1 MLSVLLKDEVR
12 KKIVD
17 VLFYVALTIE
27 LLLMILEKSE
37 ISFGYESYV
46 FRVTF
51 LLLLLA
57 VVFMKRDL
65 KEWLILAFLIIFTA
79 FCYYTSGKNDLL
91 RVAVFLLAARDID
104 LKKAMKYSFFVSLCG
119 FSLIALLS
127 IFGILGDVVLVA
139 DYGRG
144 IADET
149 RLVLGFGHPNT
160 LFGCVYVMTLMW
172 LWIYGEKASL
182 LMHGTVVLISFVFA
196 AFTRSRTAI
205 LVMVMTL
212 ALGIILRIFP
222 KLKDVKALYI
232 LEGIFTPGICMGLA
246 VLAAHL
252 CGLIYDNIGFPEPYW
267 SFFWKIEKMLNF
279 RVSNLYYEVEDRGGI
294 LRNWHLF
301 AVHNADGYF
310 DLGWNRLF
318 YWYGIIPT
326 ALIAVAIILLIYV
339 CYKKRDMWTML
350 IIFSL
355 SVYTIIEATYVTR
368 YIGRCF
374 FLLIAGVYLG
384 YLFKGKIDE

>member
-1 MLSVLLKDEVR
+1 MLSGLLTDENR
-12 KKIVD
+12 KKITNIF
-17 VLFYVALTIE
+17 FYTALTLE

-51 LLLLLA
+51 LLTLVAMAL
-57 VVFMKRDL
+57 VKRDK
-65 KEWLILAFLIIFTA
+65 KEWLLLVILIGFT
-79 FCYYTSGKNDLL
+79 FVCYRLSGKNDLL
-91 RVAVFLLAARDID
+91 RVVVFLAAARDID
-104 LKKAMKYSFFVSLCG
+104 LKKAMKYSFFVSLSG
-119 FSLIALLS
+119 FCIIALLS
-127 IFGILGDVVLVA
+127 IVGILGEVVRVA

-160 LFGCVYVMTLMW
+160 LFGCVYVLVLMW

-182 LMHGTVVLISFVFA
+182 LMHGLVIAISFFFA
-196 AFTRSRTAI
+196 VFTRSRTAI
-205 LVMVMTL
+205 IVMAMTL
-212 ALGIILRIFP
+212 VLGLVIRLFP
-222 KLKDVKALYI
+222 KLKDINVVYLLEVIVTPVICI
-232 LEGIFTPGICMGLA
+232 LLAVWTAYLSELAYVGPGIKQPFGR
-246 VLAAHL
+246 
-252 CGLIYDNIGFPEPYW
+252 I
-267 SFFWKIEKMLNF
+267 FWKLEEKINY
-279 RVSNLYYEVEDRGGI
+279 RISNLYYEVPEHGGI
-294 LRNWHLF
+294 LRNWQLF
-301 AVHNADGYF
+301 AGHNAEGYF

-350 IIFSL
+350 IILSL
-355 SVYTIIEATYVTR
+355 SIYTIIEATYVTR

-384 YLFKGKIDE
+384 YLFKGKTDE

>member
-1 MLSVLLKDEVR
+1 MLSGLLTDENR
-12 KKIVD
+12 KKIKD
-17 VLFYVALTIE
+17 IFFYTALTLE

-51 LLLLLA
+51 LLTLVAMAL
-57 VVFMKRDL
+57 VKRDK
-65 KEWLILAFLIIFTA
+65 KEWLLVAILLGFT
-79 FCYYTSGKNDLL
+79 FVCYELSGKNDLL
-91 RVAVFLLAARDID
+91 RVAVFLAAARDID
-104 LKKAMKYSFFVSLCG
+104 LKKAMKYSFFVSLSG
-119 FSLIALLS
+119 FCLIALLS
-127 IFGILGDVVLVA
+127 IMGILGEVVRVA

-160 LFGCVYVMTLMW
+160 LFGCVYVLVLMW

-182 LMHGTVVLISFVFA
+182 LMHGVAIAISFIFA

-205 LVMVMTL
+205 VVMAMTL
-212 ALGIILRIFP
+212 VLGLVIRIFP
-222 KLKDVKALYI
+222 KLKDVKALYV
-232 LEGIFTPGICMGLA
+232 LEGIVTPLTCRGLA
-246 VLAAHL
+246 VWAAYLSDIIYVGH
-252 CGLIYDNIGFPEPYW
+252 GLVEPYW
-267 SFFWKIEKMLNF
+267 SIFWKVEEKINY
-279 RVSNLYYEVEDRGGI
+279 RVSNLYYEVPEHGGI

-301 AVHNADGYF
+301 AGHNAEGYF

-326 ALIAVAIILLIYV
+326 AVIAVAIILLIYV

-350 IIFSL
+350 IILSL

-384 YLFKGKIDE
+384 YLFKGKINE